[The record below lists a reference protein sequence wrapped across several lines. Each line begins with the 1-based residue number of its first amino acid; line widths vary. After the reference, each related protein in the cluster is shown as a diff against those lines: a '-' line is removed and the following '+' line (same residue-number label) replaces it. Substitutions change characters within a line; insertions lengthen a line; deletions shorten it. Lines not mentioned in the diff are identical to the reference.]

1 MRVMRQFHRILVDQE
16 DAASFKEGEEV
27 TFLRWVSEGME
38 TEGVTEGGRKGEIKR
53 WKEREK

>member
-27 TFLRWVSEGME
+27 TFLRWVSEGE
-38 TEGVTEGGRKGEIKR
+38 RRGKGRREG
-53 WKEREK
+53 EREGE